1 MMTQYPYGIGGRHLA
16 GNDPLA
22 DQIAT
27 TLNNAL
33 QGGEPGSNEY
43 NQRTE
48 FFSDVLSKTGQKFV
62 DSDKGK
68 QAINR
73 AVYGVMVPLSLVA
86 FVAGYLMGKK
96 RG

>member
-16 GNDPLA
+16 GNDPLS

-27 TLNNAL
+27 TLNNML
-33 QGGEPGSNEY
+33 QGGEPGSTEY